1 MIGCDNLSS
10 NLSTNLL
17 QYPSTQSA
25 APRLFCLPGSEV
37 PNWFGHQRIGSSI
50 SFRVPSLSEGE
61 IRMLLFCT
69 VCTFQ
74 NILDLAQLDV
84 IIQNKTRGYRH
95 VLVPIRFDAS
105 FNISQNLFL
114 FQSHVIR
121 NKLKT
126 VDFPEKEMEMVSGE
140 EIEVSFNN
148 SSSANFE
155 VSKCG
160 VHLLLE
166 KPNVMDNKGSMVQYL
181 KCDNAKDDEMS
192 AAADDNEISFPS
204 EVVD

>member
-50 SFRVPSLSEGE
+50 SFRVPSLSE
-61 IRMLLFCT
+61 
-69 VCTFQ
+69 
-74 NILDLAQLDV
+74 
-84 IIQNKTRGYRH
+84 
-95 VLVPIRFDAS
+95 
-105 FNISQNLFL
+105 
-114 FQSHVIR
+114 
-121 NKLKT
+121 
-126 VDFPEKEMEMVSGE
+126 DFPEKEMEMVSGE

-155 VSKCG
+155 PMIMRSLS
-160 VHLLLE
+160 HLKLWT
-166 KPNVMDNKGSMVQYL
+166 
-181 KCDNAKDDEMS
+181 NAYKDRS
-192 AAADDNEISFPS
+192 
-204 EVVD
+204 